1 MRRLAHSRTARFA
14 LMGVVIGVLVLL
26 AIWRGPDVSVIG
38 HAFTRVRW
46 EWVAAAVG
54 INFVSV
60 VVRSMAWNVV
70 LHEALAPPYPRLRSV
85 FAAFSVGLLGN
96 AALPGRVGEIARI
109 AVLSRRTARRS
120 GAWATIAGSVFAH
133 RIFDVV
139 ASVSLVVAVLYTA
152 RIPDWAGRAF
162 AILIGIGVGLLLAA
176 FLLARRRHHPLSDEL
191 GPVRRL
197 IAMARRGLAVLHHP
211 DRAALALVLQLLG
224 WAAQL
229 FAVYTAFKAF
239 RIGAPIPA
247 AALVLVLM
255 NLATVFPLWP
265 GNIGLLQAAVALPL
279 LRYGVGYGHGFAF
292 GIGLQAIEA
301 SVGVGLGLV
310 FLTREG
316 FSFAMLRHIPEVTEI
331 DVDEDER
338 VERIA

>member
-14 LMGVVIGVLVLL
+14 FMGVVAAVLVFF
-26 AIWRGPDVSVIG
+26 AIWRGPDLGVIG

-60 VVRSMAWNVV
+60 VVRSLAWNVV
-70 LHEALAPPYPRLRSV
+70 LHEALPPPYPRRRSV
-85 FAAFSVGLLGN
+85 FAAFCVGLLAN

-109 AVLSRRTARRS
+109 AVLSRRTARRA

-133 RIFDVV
+133 RMFDVV
-139 ASVSLVVAVLYTA
+139 ASVCLVVAVIYTA

-162 AILIGIGVGLLLAA
+162 AIVIGIGVGLLIAA
-176 FLLARRRHHPLSDEL
+176 FLLARRRHHPLADEL

-211 DRAALALVLQLLG
+211 NR
-224 WAAQL
+224 
-229 FAVYTAFKAF
+229 
-239 RIGAPIPA
+239 

-279 LRYGVGYGHGFAF
+279 LRYGVGYSHGFAF

-301 SVGVGLGLV
+301 SVGVGLGLI